1 MTTQPKGLPIAWYTG
16 CKTPEEK
23 KERENLVRNST
34 ALSGLLLKILSEQ
47 YETIEKRGL
56 KESDYEDSN
65 WVFLQAFRNGKL
77 AALTEL
83 AELFNY
89 LGKSG

>member
-1 MTTQPKGLPIAWYTG
+1 MTSPPKGLPLAWVSD
-16 CKTPEEK
+16 CKTREEK
-23 KERENLVRNST
+23 EARESLIRNST
-34 ALSGLLLKILSEQ
+34 AFATVLLRILSDQ
-47 YETIEKRGL
+47 YETIEKKGL

>member
-1 MTTQPKGLPIAWYTG
+1 MTTQTRGLPIAWVSD
-16 CKTPEEK
+16 CKTREEK
-23 KERENLVRNST
+23 EARENLIRNST
-34 ALSGLLLKILSEQ
+34 AFAQVLLRILSEQ
-47 YETIEKRGL
+47 YDTVEKKGL

-77 AALTEL
+77 AALTEI
-83 AELFNY
+83 AEMFNY

>member
-1 MTTQPKGLPIAWYTG
+1 MTTQNRGLPIAWVSD
-16 CKTPEEK
+16 CKTREEK
-23 KERENLVRNST
+23 EARENLIRNST
-34 ALSGLLLKILSEQ
+34 AFAQVLLRILSEQ
-47 YETIEKRGL
+47 YDTVEKKGL

-77 AALTEL
+77 AALTEI
-83 AELFNY
+83 AEMFNY